1 MTGEVQK
8 EAKRTE
14 LGVALKDFCVNSK
27 CIAFRELISM
37 SDVRIR
43 KSQKKRFCTGIHQ
56 NINFL
61 LNLKLNYAC
70 FNRR

>member
-43 KSQKKRFCTGIHQ
+43 KSQKKGSALEYIKT
-56 NINFL
+56 
-61 LNLKLNYAC
+61 
-70 FNRR
+70 